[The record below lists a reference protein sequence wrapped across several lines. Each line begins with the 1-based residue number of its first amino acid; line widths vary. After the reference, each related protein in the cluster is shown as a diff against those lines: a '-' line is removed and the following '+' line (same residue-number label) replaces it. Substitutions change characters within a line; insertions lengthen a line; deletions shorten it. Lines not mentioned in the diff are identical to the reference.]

1 MLNFGLK
8 IVKAILSIMSASWSE
23 SKKKVTRA
31 LVRAGLLDDPRERV
45 LTNAEVQFPPD
56 LVTEK
61 YLETRGKW
69 MGATGEK
76 WKYTKED
83 RDRDGAVAI
92 HLEGWLVSRTCHQ
105 LLENYGM
112 LHQTRVE
119 WGGFVITLNII
130 AINDK
135 MDINDLPA
143 LLETGS
149 GNAYTVAMA
158 TWNTYRDY
166 AKDQREE
173 DDEWIPVGK
182 RLIYHALIDKT
193 TYPFLS
199 LEDFRQWPAAMVWDW
214 MDIQRA
220 GMYYIKNS
228 PDSVGLTTEKIENPI
243 QGEELLAEISI
254 EDDDN
259 AILACGQVT
268 PEKSE
273 EKGEKEKE
281 KEKVERI
288 DEERGIELSRKSKA
302 GRGKERALEKDAS
315 PHLGPVGPR
324 RHDIDE
330 DEERKA
336 SRKQKKRKDRRK
348 RGRKGKRGGKGGR
361 SRSQWS
367 PLGEKNEWSPLVLT
381 LEQEANLARMLI
393 LSFHPQMS
401 EEEVEKNIREQR
413 ENRRR
418 AQVERGFGENFG
430 EWRVVEDYQGASRFP
445 FPPPPVHKVEKEM
458 KGYLDDVNINEVES
472 VSSGPVSPR
481 AELSQMMVTPESG
494 NWRSDVSGASMM
506 SEARRTLE
514 SEESSDLVISPIL
527 VRKRTASQILTLS
540 TSSSTGSLGS
550 ASAGKKPSK
559 RSRMSL
565 GSLLGSG
572 RISFPE
578 DGIMADILV
587 DVVEEETDSGEVFE
601 EEAGDSNQSND
612 RGKI

>member
-1 MLNFGLK
+1 M
-8 IVKAILSIMSASWSE
+8 
-23 SKKKVTRA
+23 
-31 LVRAGLLDDPRERV
+31 
-45 LTNAEVQFPPD
+45 
-56 LVTEK
+56 
-61 YLETRGKW
+61 
-69 MGATGEK
+69 
-76 WKYTKED
+76 
-83 RDRDGAVAI
+83 
-92 HLEGWLVSRTCHQ
+92 
-105 LLENYGM
+105 
-112 LHQTRVE
+112 
-119 WGGFVITLNII
+119 
-130 AINDK
+130 
-135 MDINDLPA
+135 
-143 LLETGS
+143 
-149 GNAYTVAMA
+149 
-158 TWNTYRDY
+158 
-166 AKDQREE
+166 
-173 DDEWIPVGK
+173 
-182 RLIYHALIDKT
+182 
-193 TYPFLS
+193 
-199 LEDFRQWPAAMVWDW
+199 
-214 MDIQRA
+214 
-220 GMYYIKNS
+220 
-228 PDSVGLTTEKIENPI
+228 
-243 QGEELLAEISI
+243 
-254 EDDDN
+254 
-259 AILACGQVT
+259 T
-268 PEKSE
+268 PEKVE
-273 EKGEKEKE
+273 KKGEKEKE
-281 KEKVERI
+281 KKK

-324 RHDIDE
+324 RHDVDD

-348 RGRKGKRGGKGGR
+348 RGRKGKRGGRGR
-361 SRSQWS
+361 KARSQWS
-367 PLGEKNEWSPLVLT
+367 PPGEENQWSPLVLT

-393 LSFHPQMS
+393 LSFNPQMS

-445 FPPPPVHKVEKEM
+445 FPPPPPVNRVEKEM
-458 KGYLDDVNINEVES
+458 KGYVDDIIINEVES
-472 VSSGPVSPR
+472 VSSGPASPR

-494 NWRSDVSGASMM
+494 NMRSEFSGSSMM
-506 SEARRTLE
+506 TEARRTLD
-514 SEESSDLVISPIL
+514 SEELSDLVISPIL